1 MKKGLIQIFCGAGRG
16 KSTAAI
22 GKAIQAACGG
32 KSVIIIQ
39 FLKGCQGDE
48 LSFIQRLE
56 PEIKLF
62 RFERS
67 EGSYLELTPE
77 QREEESQN
85 IRNGLNFARKVIST
99 QGCDV
104 LILDEVLGLP
114 AAGIISSDEIITLIE
129 SAKNEGVDLILTGIN
144 QDEEYWELADEVTV
158 MQMQKHENRN

>member
-1 MKKGLIQIFCGAGRG
+1 MKKGFIQIFCGEGRG

-22 GKAIQAACGG
+22 GKGIQAASAG

-39 FLKGCQGDE
+39 FLKGCQGNE
-48 LSFIQRLE
+48 IGFIQRLE

-67 EGSYLELTPE
+67 EGSYLDLTPE

-114 AAGIISSDEIITLIE
+114 AAGIISSDEIISLIE
-129 SAKNEGVDLILTGIN
+129 SAKSEEMDLILTGIN

-158 MQMQKHENRN
+158 MQMKKHENSN

>member
-1 MKKGLIQIFCGAGRG
+1 MKKGLVQIFCGEG
-16 KSTAAI
+16 KGKTTAAI
-22 GKAIQAACGG
+22 GKGIQAASMG
-32 KSVIIIQ
+32 KTVIIIQ
-39 FLKGCQGDE
+39 FLKGCQGSE
-48 LSFIQRLE
+48 ISFIQRLE

-67 EGSYLELTPE
+67 EGSYLELTPQE
-77 QREEESQN
+77 KEKETQN

-114 AAGIISSDEIITLIE
+114 AAGIISSDEIISLIE
-129 SAKNEGVDLILTGIN
+129 AKDDEMDLILTGIN

-158 MQMQKHENRN
+158 MQMRKHENRN